1 MDGHPAVVV
10 LVEDLLHGLVQRQP
24 LNRGGRGGE
33 WLVVEHGPG
42 ACDQRLELAAAGVQ
56 VGQLLLGFCQCR
68 LDGGAGFFEDLDEAE
83 LAILGIGRPI

>member
-1 MDGHPAVVV
+1 M
-10 LVEDLLHGLVQRQP
+10 VE
-24 LNRGGRGGE
+24 E

-83 LAILGIGRPI
+83 FAILRHCGGQLWPRRWTVCRS